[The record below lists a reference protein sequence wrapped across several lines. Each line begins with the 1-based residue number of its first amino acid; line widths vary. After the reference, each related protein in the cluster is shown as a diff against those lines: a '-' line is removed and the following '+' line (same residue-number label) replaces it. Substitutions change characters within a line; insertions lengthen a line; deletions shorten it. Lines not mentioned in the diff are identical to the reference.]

1 MFLYPLCSL
10 SCLCKIFIVQP
21 FFSANFLYISKRILT
36 QSSASSPPA
45 PAKRVKTAS
54 PLSYFSPPVIF
65 SLSSPNSFITS
76 CALILSPQKSGLC
89 ISVSSSSIFF
99 FISSIALDYTLEK
112 SLGKHQ
118 GCGILLEN
126 MPEPEIKGETKSK
139 HLTLSVLALLA
150 LLVFILMSQS
160 FSAKAKKQKTETSFN
175 YAPTAAATTPEP
187 EISALSYLGAYLGE
201 DGKTIILAE
210 KNSEDLLPMAS
221 LTKLMTAIV
230 AYKNYDLEDE
240 ITMGPKVNDWP
251 DSSKRFIPGTVFK
264 ISELLRALLI
274 ESNNDAAMALAGKM
288 GLDNFVAMM
297 NGEAKELGIITTYYD
312 NPVGFDP
319 TSKKEI
325 INYSTAKE
333 LLILAREIINNYP
346 QILEITSFPK
356 YDIKTSSGGYN
367 HTAISTD

>member
-1 MFLYPLCSL
+1 M
-10 SCLCKIFIVQP
+10 
-21 FFSANFLYISKRILT
+21 
-36 QSSASSPPA
+36 
-45 PAKRVKTAS
+45 
-54 PLSYFSPPVIF
+54 
-65 SLSSPNSFITS
+65 
-76 CALILSPQKSGLC
+76 
-89 ISVSSSSIFF
+89 
-99 FISSIALDYTLEK
+99 
-112 SLGKHQ
+112 
-118 GCGILLEN
+118 LEN

-288 GLDNFVAMM
+288 GMDNFLSAM
-297 NGEAKELGIITTYYD
+297 NNEAKEIGIITTYYD
-312 NPVGFDP
+312 NPVGIDP
-319 TSKKEI
+319 SSKKEI
-325 INYSTAKE
+325 INYSTAEE

-346 QILEITSFPK
+346 EILEITSLSQ
-356 YDIKTSSGGYN
+356 YDIKTASGGYN
-367 HTAISTD
+367 HTAISTDKFLSDENEKLLCQGEPLKILGGKTGSTDLSKKNLLLVTEPPNKVGHLITIILSADDNFEETKKLADWICESYDWPINDKNLTK

>member
-1 MFLYPLCSL
+1 MGGYVGEEG
-10 SCLCKIFIVQP
+10 KAI
-21 FFSANFLYISKRILT
+21 ILT
-36 QSSASSPPA
+36 
-45 PAKRVKTAS
+45 
-54 PLSYFSPPVIF
+54 
-65 SLSSPNSFITS
+65 
-76 CALILSPQKSGLC
+76 
-89 ISVSSSSIFF
+89 
-99 FISSIALDYTLEK
+99 
-112 SLGKHQ
+112 
-118 GCGILLEN
+118 
-126 MPEPEIKGETKSK
+126 
-139 HLTLSVLALLA
+139 
-150 LLVFILMSQS
+150 
-160 FSAKAKKQKTETSFN
+160 
-175 YAPTAAATTPEP
+175 
-187 EISALSYLGAYLGE
+187 
-201 DGKTIILAE
+201 E

-230 AYKNYDLEDE
+230 AYKNYNLEDE
-240 ITMGPKVNDWP
+240 ITMDPKVNDWP

-325 INYSTAKE
+325 INYSTAEE

-367 HTAISTD
+367 HTAISTDKFISNENENEKLLCQGEPLKILGGKTGSTDLSKKNLLLITEPPNKVGHLITIVLSADDNFEETKKITDWICESYDWPVPIETTSGKPEPETNQ